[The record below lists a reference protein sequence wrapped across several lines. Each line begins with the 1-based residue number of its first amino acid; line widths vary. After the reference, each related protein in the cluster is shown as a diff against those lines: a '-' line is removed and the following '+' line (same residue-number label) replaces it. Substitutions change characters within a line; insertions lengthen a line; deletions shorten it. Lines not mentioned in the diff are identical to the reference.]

1 MEEKQAPRTGRR
13 NGPKPL
19 SVIVGTLLIP
29 LSALAAYA
37 LVPPAATE
45 DPSVAQASD
54 ETVTTSTTVVYDT
67 GVATP
72 QDLAEACG
80 PAGLALVDA
89 EDNETI
95 SDLQQAA
102 LDALREICDQQGM
115 ALPGKKAPDPIV
127 QTIVVESGSSNQAVD
142 ESTTTTLP
150 AVSADSGSQ
159 SQYQGDH
166 ESEHEHEYEHEDG
179 GEHEGGGGD

>member
-1 MEEKQAPRTGRR
+1 MEEKRVTATGRR
-13 NGPKPL
+13 KGPKPV

-54 ETVTTSTTVVYDT
+54 ETIPTTTTVVYDT

-89 EDNETI
+89 ENHETI
-95 SDLQQAA
+95 SQLQQAA
-102 LDALREICDQQGM
+102 LDALREVCEQQGM
-115 ALPGKKAPDPIV
+115 ALPGKTAPDPIV
-127 QTIVVESGSSNQAVD
+127 QTIVVQSGASTPKVD
-142 ESTTTTLP
+142 DSTTTTLP
-150 AVSADSGSQ
+150 QVTNDSG

-166 ESEHEHEYEHEDG
+166 ESEHEHEYEHEDE